1 MMMVV
6 LMKMMRMMMAPLPK
20 QNFLWSVQALVGARG
35 VLLFAGAGHSGLAG
49 APVKPPFG

>member
-20 QNFLWSVQALVGARG
+20 QNFLWSVQALVGAGGSSSLPVRG
-35 VLLFAGAGHSGLAG
+35 TQV
-49 APVKPPFG
+49 